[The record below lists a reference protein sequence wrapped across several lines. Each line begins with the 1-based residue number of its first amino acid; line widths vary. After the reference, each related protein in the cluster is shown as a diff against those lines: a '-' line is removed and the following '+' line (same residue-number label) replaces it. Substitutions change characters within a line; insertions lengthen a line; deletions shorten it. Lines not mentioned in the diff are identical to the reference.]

1 MVKVASVAQYRSVAA
16 VIEACRYETGLTQTQ
31 LAQRMGAT
39 QKFVSLI
46 ETGARRVDVLE
57 LFAIE
62 RALGLKPL
70 ALVERIYEADK
81 AVDDDNDD

>member
-16 VIEACRYETGLTQTQ
+16 VLETCRYETGLTQTQ

-81 AVDDDNDD
+81 AVDDDDD